1 MGICLWFSVWI
12 FSIIA
17 TSMMINARKNGG
29 AYWIGLYTQSLDKLG
44 IVELTQ
50 DWEHDFYTEL

>member
-1 MGICLWFSVWI
+1 
-12 FSIIA
+12 
-17 TSMMINARKNGG
+17 MMINARKNGG
-29 AYWIGLYTQSLDKLG
+29 AYWIGLYTQSLDTLG